1 MIGKGSGGGCGRGD
15 NKGMVD
21 FGVEGIWSG
30 GGRWEAEILVG
41 FKKLLDFASVRAGC

>member
-1 MIGKGSGGGCGRGD
+1 MTGKGSGGECGRGD

-41 FKKLLDFASVRAGC
+41 LKNLLDFESVRVGC